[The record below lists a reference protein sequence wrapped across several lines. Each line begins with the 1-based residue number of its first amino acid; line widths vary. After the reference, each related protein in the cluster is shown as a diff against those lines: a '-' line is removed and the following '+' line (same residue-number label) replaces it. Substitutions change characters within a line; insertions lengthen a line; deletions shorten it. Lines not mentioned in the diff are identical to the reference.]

1 VVLRD
6 KMEREHIKVLLVED
20 NPGDARLIQEMLK
33 EVKDADFELEQA
45 SRISEAVKRVTG
57 KGIDVIL
64 LDLSLPDSDGLD
76 TFIRVSAKAGEIP
89 IVVMTGLTDRTL
101 AIKAVQGGAQDYL
114 VKGTVD
120 SNLIIHSLRYA
131 IERKKAE
138 LKLKELQEQ
147 LAQANK
153 MAAVGTLTGGVAHR
167 IKDPLT
173 VIITNIRMIRDLIE
187 KEKESI
193 SIEELRVMAEKIDS
207 ASEFAQK
214 TVSDLFLFTREFMLE
229 MKPLDAVE
237 VIEGS
242 VSSLKGTA
250 FEKIKIT
257 RNFESGLPAVSGSRE
272 KLALAFSHIIQN
284 AVEAMPRG
292 GTLGIKAVKTKDGN
306 WVEISFLDSGCG
318 IPEKKLQSIFEPFF
332 TTKELGTGL
341 GLSITHEIIARHK
354 GAIEIKSRSMRKA
367 SEDTDWYKT
376 EDPERGT
383 TVTIRLPVTSNK

>member
-1 VVLRD
+1 
-6 KMEREHIKVLLVED
+6 MEREHIKVLLVED

-383 TVTIRLPVTSNK
+383 TVTIRLPVTSN

>member
-1 VVLRD
+1 
-6 KMEREHIKVLLVED
+6 MEREHIKVLLVED